1 MSITSKPTPCC
12 SRPALTLRSVEQIL
26 PGEWLYT
33 LGYPNQEVRA
43 SLNKAL
49 LPRMG
54 LPGSM

>member
-1 MSITSKPTPCC
+1 MLFQ
-12 SRPALTLRSVEQIL
+12 AGYLTLRSVEQIL

-54 LPGSM
+54 LPGLM